1 MSECRLNIP
10 PADDGAQ
17 VCDDCL
23 KTEHP
28 EKCTHKLADMPRW
41 LSSQK
46 MEVVRSLLAD
56 DPAMLLRESMG
67 ICADAQS
74 KAFPSGDV
82 ERFFKN
88 IITEIPVDI
97 FCSIGEANTNHV
109 TIAVDPAGGGS
120 QTSLYAYATLV

>member
-1 MSECRLNIP
+1 
-10 PADDGAQ
+10 
-17 VCDDCL
+17 
-23 KTEHP
+23 
-28 EKCTHKLADMPRW
+28 
-41 LSSQK
+41 
-46 MEVVRSLLAD
+46 
-56 DPAMLLRESMG
+56 MG

-120 QTSLYAYATLV
+120 SQFAVFSLLQLPNILQRRQQKS